1 MLVFQTVPRKI
12 KEFVVLVNFSRTTMD
27 DLKQQRGRIGE
38 THVNFLFLICFPE
51 FAAYKPSHNK
61 SFLLLNPVNDKQA
74 N

>member
-12 KEFVVLVNFSRTTMD
+12 KEFVVLVNFPRTTLD
-27 DLKQQRGRIGE
+27 DLQQQRGRMSE
-38 THVNFLFLICFPE
+38 MHVNFLFLICFPD

-61 SFLLLNPVNDKQA
+61 SFLLLNPVNDEQA